1 MTEFEKLL
9 KDISM
14 AFEEDLQKFTDLR
27 VRLNNFLHEIYN
39 SDAIFDRRLRRRV
52 KLLRVSLDTGIDTLL
67 QSLSNF
73 EEVVK
78 TMKPLQK

>member
-1 MTEFEKLL
+1 MEFEKLL
-9 KDISM
+9 KDINM
-14 AFEEDLQKFTDLR
+14 AFEKELQKITDLR

-39 SDAIFDRRLRRRV
+39 SDAVFDRHLRRRV
-52 KLLRVSLDTGIDTLL
+52 KLLRVSLDTGIATLL